1 MENFFERVAKAWPV
15 GRRDLHW
22 HILPAA
28 SEADELLAS
37 YPETVF
43 SRPGLSRVP
52 SEWLHCTLLHAVGL
66 SAADVDVGALVRDA
80 RAHVQQM
87 EPFTLTFDRPAIGP
101 VAIEISG
108 WPGTPFTRLV
118 GSITQLTQEQHTAF
132 QPAASR
138 YPHMSIAY
146 TGPGSETINPVD
158 LREALASIEEPL
170 SHTVRADR
178 IHLVE
183 QWHDG
188 ATIKW
193 EPIASIPLKGSA

>member
-1 MENFFERVAKAWPV
+1 MENFFERVAKAWPA

-28 SEADELLAS
+28 SEGDTLLAS
-37 YPETVF
+37 YPEAVF

-66 SAADVDVGALVRDA
+66 SADDVDVDTLVRDV
-80 RAHVQQM
+80 RAHAQQV
-87 EPFTLTFDRPAIGP
+87 EPFTLTFDRPAIAP

-118 GSITQLTQEQHTAF
+118 DSITQLTQEQCTAF

-146 TGPGSETINPVD
+146 TGKGSETINPVG

>member
-1 MENFFERVAKAWPV
+1 MRAYK
-15 GRRDLHW
+15 
-22 HILPAA
+22 
-28 SEADELLAS
+28 
-37 YPETVF
+37 
-43 SRPGLSRVP
+43 
-52 SEWLHCTLLHAVGL
+52 WLHCTLLHAVGL
-66 SAADVDVGALVRDA
+66 SAADVDALVRDV
-80 RAHVQQM
+80 RAHAQQV
-87 EPFTLTFDRPAIGP
+87 EPFTLTFDRPAIAP

-108 WPGTPFTRLV
+108 WPGAPFTRLV
-118 GSITQLTQEQHTAF
+118 DSITQLTQQHAAF
-132 QPAASR
+132 RPAASR

-146 TGPGSETINPVD
+146 TGPGSEAIDPVS
-158 LREALASIEEPL
+158 LRAALASLEVQL

>member
-1 MENFFERVAKAWPV
+1 MENFFERVAKTWPA

-22 HILPAA
+22 HILPAG
-28 SEADELLAS
+28 SEADELLS
-37 YPETVF
+37 LYPANVF
-43 SRPGLSRVP
+43 ARPGLVRVQ

-66 SAADVDVGALVRDA
+66 SAADVDVDALVRDVRA
-80 RAHVQQM
+80 RALKV
-87 EPFTLTFDRPAIGP
+87 EPFTLTFDRPAIAP

-118 GSITQLTQEQHTAF
+118 DSITQLMQKQHTAF
-132 QPAASR
+132 RPAASH

-146 TGPGSETINPVD
+146 TGPGSNAIDPVG
-158 LREALASIEEPL
+158 LRAALASLEAPL

>member
-1 MENFFERVAKAWPV
+1 M
-15 GRRDLHW
+15 
-22 HILPAA
+22 
-28 SEADELLAS
+28 
-37 YPETVF
+37 F

-66 SAADVDVGALVRDA
+66 SADDVDALVRDA
-80 RAHVQQM
+80 RAHVQQV
-87 EPFTLTFDRPAIGP
+87 EPFTLIFDRPAIAP

-118 GSITQLTQEQHTAF
+118 DSITQLTQEQRTAF

-146 TGPGSETINPVD
+146 AGEGSETINPVD
-158 LREALASIEEPL
+158 LRAALAGIEEPL
-170 SHTVRADR
+170 SHTVRADH